1 MAFTRSPD
9 TVARDA
15 EAARLRSRGW
25 TYQRIAD
32 YFAVTRSAAFQ
43 MVQRVME
50 ETLKEPAEQVRQF
63 ELERL
68 DDLEASVRD
77 SLERRH
83 YVVSGGKIVFDGAEK
98 LEDDGYLLAATDRLL
113 KIYESRRR
121 LLGLDAAQKLAVTGG
136 VTYQLVGVDPDD
148 V

>member
-32 YFAVTRSAAFQ
+32 DFAVTRSAAFQ

-68 DDLEASVRD
+68 DDLEAAVRD

-98 LEDDGYLLAATDRLL
+98 LEDDGYLLSATDRLL

-136 VTYQLVGVDPDD
+136 VTYQLVGVDPDE